1 MAVENRRGAAAR
13 PQACSKPRGHFTTGA
28 AKENAMRMRPA
39 LLALATAAL
48 ATTALPAAAHDVDGG
63 GKSPAIMLE
72 FGASSLAIAVTGN
85 RWGFKF
91 GIVGDSDCE
100 QYVGREDLPD
110 TGKKGEPLFIE
121 REFHGDAGAFG
132 ICLISTRT
140 TTSQPSDVPP
150 QTITETDTTALP
162 TLGFDIVRY
171 FDFRGDWKL
180 QAGAGIY
187 VESRLGSNPASR
199 GALDVGAYYD
209 GWRWLPVSFGVHSA
223 RGLYFGA
230 GFRY

>member
-1 MAVENRRGAAAR
+1 
-13 PQACSKPRGHFTTGA
+13 
-28 AKENAMRMRPA
+28 MRMRPA
-39 LLALATAAL
+39 ILATAAAAL
-48 ATTALPAAAHDVDGG
+48 AATALPGAAHDVEGG

-72 FGASSLAIAVTGN
+72 IGAKSRAIAVTGN

-100 QYVGREDLPD
+100 QYEGREELED
-110 TGKKGEPLFIE
+110 TIPTNGELGDPNSID
-121 REFHGDAGAFG
+121 REFHGDAGPFG
-132 ICLISTRT
+132 ICLISTKDYGPT
-140 TTSQPSDVPP
+140 PAEHDN
-150 QTITETDTTALP
+150 TETETTALP

-199 GALDVGAYYD
+199 GALDVGAFYD
-209 GWRWLPVSFGVHSA
+209 GWKWLPVSFGVHSA
-223 RGLYFGA
+223 RGVYFGA

>member
-1 MAVENRRGAAAR
+1 
-13 PQACSKPRGHFTTGA
+13 
-28 AKENAMRMRPA
+28 
-39 LLALATAAL
+39 
-48 ATTALPAAAHDVDGG
+48 
-63 GKSPAIMLE
+63 MLE
-72 FGASSLAIAVTGN
+72 IGSKSRAIAVTGN

-100 QYVGREDLPD
+100 QYVGREDIPTEGSPSSLPM
-110 TGKKGEPLFIE
+110 TE

-132 ICLISTRT
+132 ICVISTRV
-140 TTSQPSDVPP
+140 TSPP
-150 QTITETDTTALP
+150 QVNVANAENIVTETDTTALP

-199 GALDVGAYYD
+199 GALDVGAFYD
-209 GWRWLPVSFGVHSA
+209 GWKWLPVSFGVHSA
-223 RGLYFGA
+223 RGVYFGA

>member
-1 MAVENRRGAAAR
+1 
-13 PQACSKPRGHFTTGA
+13 
-28 AKENAMRMRPA
+28 MRLRPA
-39 LLALATAAL
+39 MLATAAAAL
-48 ATTALPAAAHDVDGG
+48 AATALPGAAHDVEGG

-72 FGASSLAIAVTGN
+72 IGAKSRAIAVTGN

-100 QYVGREDLPD
+100 QYVGREELED
-110 TGKKGEPLFIE
+110 TIPTNGELGDPNSID
-121 REFHGDAGAFG
+121 REFHGDAGPFG
-132 ICLISTRT
+132 ICLISTKDYGPT
-140 TTSQPSDVPP
+140 PAEHDN
-150 QTITETDTTALP
+150 TETESTALP

-187 VESRLGSNPASR
+187 VESRLGGNPASR
-199 GALDVGAYYD
+199 GALDVGAFYD
-209 GWRWLPVSFGVHSA
+209 GWKWLPVSFGVHSA
-223 RGLYFGA
+223 RGVYFGA

>member
-1 MAVENRRGAAAR
+1 
-13 PQACSKPRGHFTTGA
+13 
-28 AKENAMRMRPA
+28 MRMRTA
-39 LLALATAAL
+39 MLALAAAAL
-48 ATTALPAAAHDVDGG
+48 AATALPGAAHDPDGG

-72 FGASSLAIAVTGN
+72 IGSKSRAIAVTGN

-100 QYVGREDLPD
+100 QYVGREDLEN
-110 TGKKGEPLFIE
+110 TGTSDSPTFIE

-132 ICLISTRT
+132 ICVISTRT
-140 TTSQPSDVPP
+140 TITNNTP
-150 QTITETDTTALP
+150 QNPKTITETDTTALP

-171 FDFRGDWKL
+171 FDFRGDWKF

-199 GALDVGAYYD
+199 GALDVGAFYD
-209 GWRWLPVSFGVHSA
+209 GWKWLPVSFGVHSA
-223 RGLYFGA
+223 RGVYFGA

>member
-1 MAVENRRGAAAR
+1 
-13 PQACSKPRGHFTTGA
+13 
-28 AKENAMRMRPA
+28 MRLRPA
-39 LLALATAAL
+39 MHAIAAAAL
-48 ATTALPAAAHDVDGG
+48 AATALPGAAHDVEGG

-72 FGASSLAIAVTGN
+72 IGAKSRAIAVTGN

-100 QYVGREDLPD
+100 QYEGREELED
-110 TGKKGEPLFIE
+110 TIPTNGELGDPNSID
-121 REFHGDAGAFG
+121 REFHGDAGPFG
-132 ICLISTRT
+132 ICVVSTKDYGPT
-140 TTSQPSDVPP
+140 PAEHDN
-150 QTITETDTTALP
+150 TETESTALP

-209 GWRWLPVSFGVHSA
+209 GWKWLPVSFGVHSA
-223 RGLYFGA
+223 RGVYFGA

>member
-1 MAVENRRGAAAR
+1 
-13 PQACSKPRGHFTTGA
+13 
-28 AKENAMRMRPA
+28 MRMRPIM
-39 LLALATAAL
+39 LALAAAAL
-48 ATTALPAAAHDVDGG
+48 AATALPGAAHDPDGG

-72 FGASSLAIAVTGN
+72 LGASSRAIAVTGN

-100 QYVGREDLPD
+100 QYVGREELENTGAADRLP
-110 TGKKGEPLFIE
+110 FIE

-132 ICLISTRT
+132 ICVISTRT
-140 TTSQPSDVPP
+140 TIANSARPGQN
-150 QTITETDTTALP
+150 TITETDTTALP

-199 GALDVGAYYD
+199 GALDVGAFYD
-209 GWRWLPVSFGVHSA
+209 GWKWLPVSFGVHSA
-223 RGLYFGA
+223 RGVYFGA

>member
-1 MAVENRRGAAAR
+1 M
-13 PQACSKPRGHFTTGA
+13 FL
-28 AKENAMRMRPA
+28 RPA
-39 LLALATAAL
+39 MLATAAAAL
-48 ATTALPAAAHDVDGG
+48 AATALPGAAHDVEGG

-72 FGASSLAIAVTGN
+72 IGAKSRAIAVTGN

-100 QYVGREDLPD
+100 QYEGREELED
-110 TGKKGEPLFIE
+110 TIPTGRELGDPETID
-121 REFHGDAGAFG
+121 REFHGDASDFG
-132 ICLISTRT
+132 ICVISTKDYGPT
-140 TTSQPSDVPP
+140 AAEHDN
-150 QTITETDTTALP
+150 TETESTALP

-199 GALDVGAYYD
+199 GALDVGAFYD
-209 GWRWLPVSFGVHSA
+209 GWKWLPVSFGVHSA
-223 RGLYFGA
+223 RGVYFGA

>member
-1 MAVENRRGAAAR
+1 
-13 PQACSKPRGHFTTGA
+13 
-28 AKENAMRMRPA
+28 MRMRPA
-39 LLALATAAL
+39 ILATAAAAL
-48 ATTALPAAAHDVDGG
+48 AATALPGAAHDVEGG

-72 FGASSLAIAVTGN
+72 IGAKSRAIAVTGN

-100 QYVGREDLPD
+100 QYEGREELED
-110 TGKKGEPLFIE
+110 TIPTNGELGDPNSID
-121 REFHGDAGAFG
+121 REFHGDAGPFG
-132 ICLISTRT
+132 ICLISTKDYGPT
-140 TTSQPSDVPP
+140 PAEHDN
-150 QTITETDTTALP
+150 TETETTALP

-209 GWRWLPVSFGVHSA
+209 GWKWLPVSFGVHSA
-223 RGLYFGA
+223 RGVYFGA

>member
-1 MAVENRRGAAAR
+1 
-13 PQACSKPRGHFTTGA
+13 
-28 AKENAMRMRPA
+28 MRMRPA
-39 LLALATAAL
+39 LLALAAAAL
-48 ATTALPAAAHDVDGG
+48 AATALPGAAHDPDGG

-72 FGASSLAIAVTGN
+72 IGSKSRAIAVTGN

-100 QYVGREDLPD
+100 QYVGREDLEN
-110 TGKKGEPLFIE
+110 TGTSDSPTFIE

-132 ICLISTRT
+132 ICVISTRT
-140 TTSQPSDVPP
+140 TITNNTP
-150 QTITETDTTALP
+150 QNPKTITETDTTALP

-199 GALDVGAYYD
+199 GALDVGAFYD
-209 GWRWLPVSFGVHSA
+209 GWKWLPVSFGVHSA

>member
-1 MAVENRRGAAAR
+1 MT
-13 PQACSKPRGHFTTGA
+13 P
-28 AKENAMRMRPA
+28 M
-39 LLALATAAL
+39 
-48 ATTALPAAAHDVDGG
+48 GG
-63 GKSPAIMLE
+63 GRPRPSCLELGSKSR
-72 FGASSLAIAVTGN
+72 AIAVTGN

-100 QYVGREDLPD
+100 QYVGREELEDTVP
-110 TGKKGEPLFIE
+110 TGKQVGDSETID

-132 ICLISTRT
+132 ICVISTKDYGPT
-140 TTSQPSDVPP
+140 DGETDN
-150 QTITETDTTALP
+150 TETESTALP

-199 GALDVGAYYD
+199 GALDVGAFYD
-209 GWRWLPVSFGVHSA
+209 GWKWLPVSFGVHSA
-223 RGLYFGA
+223 RGVYFGA